1 MDRKFITLRD
11 VILGGQDGLVNVLGL
26 TLGLFS
32 AGATARVIIVAGLAG
47 GLSEAVSM
55 GAVAYTS
62 ASADANRLRT
72 EKPIQRFASAV
83 VVGISALVCA
93 VIPIAPFVL
102 GAPALGSI
110 IFALVASAAILFGF
124 GVARAERF
132 GGSIW
137 KSGLQILLIGFL
149 SAAAG
154 FLIGVI
160 LKIE

>member
-102 GAPALGSI
+102 GGTLRRQYLEIGS
-110 IFALVASAAILFGF
+110 SDSPYRLF
-124 GVARAERF
+124 ERRGRLPHWRHF
-132 GGSIW
+132 
-137 KSGLQILLIGFL
+137 
-149 SAAAG
+149 
-154 FLIGVI
+154 
-160 LKIE
+160 EN